1 MREDKLSVL
10 SMRFSVEI
18 FHLSKR
24 LQSQREYLISNQ
36 IGRSGMSIGANIR
49 EAQYAHSKA
58 DFIAKLQIARKEA
71 SETGYWLDLLHE
83 VQCLPEA
90 DHKRLSA
97 ACGELRV
104 ILIHSINT
112 AKANLARQRGENT
125 KYEQEKQ

>member
-18 FHLSKR
+18 FR
-24 LQSQREYLISNQ
+24 LTQWLQGKKEYIVSNQ
-36 IGRSGMSIGANIR
+36 LGRSALSIGANIR

-58 DFIAKLQIARKEA
+58 DFIAKLQIALKEA
-71 SETGYWLDLLHE
+71 NESGYWLDLLRAVDYLSE
-83 VQCLPEA
+83 K

-97 ACGELRV
+97 ACGEIRV

-112 AKANLARQRGENT
+112 AKSNL
-125 KYEQEKQ
+125 EKKQSN

>member
-18 FHLSKR
+18 FR
-24 LQSQREYLISNQ
+24 LTQWLQGKKEYIVSNQ
-36 IGRSGMSIGANIR
+36 LGRSALSIGANIR

-58 DFIAKLQIARKEA
+58 DFIAKMQIALKEA
-71 SETGYWLDLLHE
+71 NESGYWLDLLRAVDYLSE
-83 VQCLPEA
+83 K

-97 ACGELRV
+97 ACGEIRV

-112 AKANLARQRGENT
+112 AKSNL
-125 KYEQEKQ
+125 EKKQSN